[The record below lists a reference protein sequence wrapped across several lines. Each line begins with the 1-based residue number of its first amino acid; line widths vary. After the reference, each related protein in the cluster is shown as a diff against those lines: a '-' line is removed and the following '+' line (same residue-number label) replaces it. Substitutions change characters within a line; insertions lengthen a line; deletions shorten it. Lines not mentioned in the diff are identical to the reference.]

1 MKEILLGEWVGSVSA
16 DLLAGGDLGWR
27 ETLVTFLTEA
37 GWGWA
42 TSELTLVAVSDTG
55 AASELSSVAVLAA
68 DVASGI
74 ILAEE
79 GLSAKHDS
87 WCRTRS
93 SGEFKTLSQFLHLG
107 NGGCSRTADDR
118 GPVREVPAW
127 VFMCTFKL
135 QTLLKHS
142 SHCFLGLG
150 LATF

>member
-1 MKEILLGEWVGSVSA
+1 MSA

-27 ETLVTFLTEA
+27 ETLVTFLTGSAVFLA
-37 GWGWA
+37 GRGWA

-68 DVASGI
+68 DVASGM
-74 ILAEE
+74 ILAVE
-79 GLSAKHDS
+79 GLSAEHDT

-93 SGEFKTLSQFLHLG
+93 GSEFKTLSQFLHLG
-107 NGGCSRTADDR
+107 NGGCSRTANDR

-142 SHCFLGLG
+142 SH
-150 LATF
+150 